1 MTPSALSGTTNG
13 AAYPGSLPV
22 ASGGSHVVIVRWPEE
37 AAALEGLR
45 TLGQPRLLLVAP
57 NAAAPCTDDCD
68 EDWIRLPAEDA
79 DMRVRIST
87 VAARAARH
95 AQPPEVK
102 GDGRL
107 TFRGH
112 WVGLTGIEEA
122 VAQVLSEHFG
132 EVVDHPTVEAAA
144 SVTRQPSPNALRVS
158 ISRLRKR
165 IAPLGLVVRRVH
177 NRGYV
182 MDVG

>member
-1 MTPSALSGTTNG
+1 V
-13 AAYPGSLPV
+13 AASVLAGPAEPVGSD
-22 ASGGSHVVIVRWPEE
+22 VVIVRWPEE
-37 AAALEGLR
+37 AATLQRLR
-45 TLGQPRLLLVAP
+45 SLGRPRLLLVAP
-57 NAAAPCTDDCD
+57 DATAPASEDCD

-79 DMRVRIST
+79 DVRVRIST
-87 VAARAARH
+87 LVARAARH
-95 AQPPEVK
+95 ALPPEVK

-107 TFRGH
+107 TFRGR

-122 VAQVLSEHFG
+122 VAGVLSQHFG

-144 SVTRQPSPNALRVS
+144 SLVRRPSPNALRVS
-158 ISRLRKR
+158 VSRLRKR

>member
-1 MTPSALSGTTNG
+1 VTPSALLRSAEALEQSGPLR
-13 AAYPGSLPV
+13 A
-22 ASGGSHVVIVRWPEE
+22 ASGASGVVIVRWPEE
-37 AAALEGLR
+37 AATLDRLR

-57 NAAAPCTDDCD
+57 NAAAPATNDCD

-132 EVVDHPTVEAAA
+132 EVVDHPTVETAA
-144 SVTRQPSPNALRVS
+144 SVVRRPSPNALRVS

>member
-1 MTPSALSGTTNG
+1 
-13 AAYPGSLPV
+13 
-22 ASGGSHVVIVRWPEE
+22 
-37 AAALEGLR
+37 
-45 TLGQPRLLLVAP
+45 
-57 NAAAPCTDDCD
+57 
-68 EDWIRLPAEDA
+68 
-79 DMRVRIST
+79 MRVRIST

-107 TFRGH
+107 AFRGH
-112 WVGLTGIEEA
+112 WVGLTGMEEA
-122 VAQVLSEHFG
+122 VARVLSEHFG

-144 SVTRQPSPNALRVS
+144 SAVRRPSPNALRVS